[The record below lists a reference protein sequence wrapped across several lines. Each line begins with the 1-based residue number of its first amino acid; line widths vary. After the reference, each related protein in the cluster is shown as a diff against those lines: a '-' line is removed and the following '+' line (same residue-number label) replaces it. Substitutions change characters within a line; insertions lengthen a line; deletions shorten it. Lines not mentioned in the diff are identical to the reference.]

1 MYVYLNIVFSLSP
14 LSVRL
19 GWVGLLVMYI
29 SLHVYSAYFVLISL
43 ACRISFKKKTHFKEA
58 AKTASLLKSIMKY
71 FFLIMT

>member
-43 ACRISFKKKTHFKEA
+43 ACRISLKKKHFKEA

-71 FFLIMT
+71 FFLTMT